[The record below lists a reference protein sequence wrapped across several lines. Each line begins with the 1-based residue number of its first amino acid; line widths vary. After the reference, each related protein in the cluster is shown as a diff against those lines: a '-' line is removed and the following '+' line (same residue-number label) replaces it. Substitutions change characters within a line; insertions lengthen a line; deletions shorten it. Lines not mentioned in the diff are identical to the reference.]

1 MNLKYSLIALALGAV
16 AVYAHD
22 MYILPE
28 TFFPGVGAKV
38 RTGFHVGDS
47 FPDSEVSGR
56 IERLVSPRVLWKGGS
71 APIANLHV
79 EGERDLGDLTASGAG
94 ELVAAVNTMPAFIEL
109 EPAKFTDY
117 LKEEGLS
124 EVIAWRS
131 AHSESGKPG
140 RERYSKFAKSVLL
153 SGPPNGFGQE
163 KVGFTIEIIPEADL
177 YKVKAGEALPVLVLF
192 RGKPA
197 AGLQIE
203 TAWAGKGESKTTI
216 AGRTGSDG
224 RLKVPLPFAG
234 RWRLHTIRRER
245 CAEPAVADWES
256 FWASLTMEVR

>member
-1 MNLKYSLIALALGAV
+1 M
-16 AVYAHD
+16 
-22 MYILPE
+22 
-28 TFFPGVGAKV
+28 
-38 RTGFHVGDS
+38 
-47 FPDSEVSGR
+47 
-56 IERLVSPRVLWKGGS
+56 LWKGGS

-203 TAWAGKGESKTTI
+203 TAWAGKGVLFAESGI
-216 AGRTGSDG
+216 CSAVLAGRDTHPSYWQCYGAVPDEGVQAKYFTSLFEACWG
-224 RLKVPLPFAG
+224 RPWMAGLFVWKWAWQGGPGDPTFFPLNKSAAG
-234 RWRLHTIRRER
+234 VLG
-245 CAEPAVADWES
+245 ANYGAA
-256 FWASLTMEVR
+256 